1 MKSINSCLRTLWF
14 ILAGGLGLAQGLHSE
29 VKVENLPG
37 SLEITVGG
45 KPVLQYHTA
54 VVPPPPRVDP
64 VYARS
69 GFIHP
74 LFSPSGK
81 ILTDP
86 FPVGH
91 VHQHAVFSAWSRATF
106 RHQTVDFWNQDD
118 KLGNVE
124 HRAVVARQDNGF
136 TAHLQQVSIEH
147 GPALDEIWKVSV
159 EESRD
164 PFIIDLET
172 EQRCATTDEVYLH
185 HYRYGGMA
193 FRGSKHWSEED
204 KDYFEGPMKILTGE
218 GIRDREAG
226 NHSTPRWVAAY
237 GPVEGQTV
245 GVVYMDHPG
254 NFRHPQ
260 AVRIHP
266 TMPYFV
272 FGPVPRGS
280 VIIRPG
286 MAYQARYRIITFDGE
301 PDAEVIEGWY
311 RSFAKGRWR
320 AQREE

>member
-1 MKSINSCLRTLWF
+1 MQTCLRTFCF
-14 ILAGGLGLAQGLHSE
+14 ILAGSPVFAPGLHSE
-29 VKVENLPG
+29 VRVENLPG
-37 SLEITVGG
+37 SLEISIGEQ
-45 KPVLQYHTA
+45 PVLQYHTV
-54 VVPPPPRVDP
+54 VVPPPTGVDP

-91 VHQHAVFSAWSRATF
+91 VHQHAVFSAWARATF
-106 RHQTVDFWNQDD
+106 RHQTVDFWNQAS

-124 HRAVVARQDNGF
+124 HRAVVARKKNGF
-136 TAHLQQVSIEH
+136 TTHLQQVSTDQ

-159 EESRD
+159 EESRN

-172 EQRCATTDEVYLH
+172 EQSCATTDEVYLH
-185 HYRYGGMA
+185 PYRYGGLA
-193 FRGSKHWSEED
+193 FRGSKHWNSEDE
-204 KDYFEGPMKILTGE
+204 DYFEGPMKILTGQ
-218 GIRDREAG
+218 GIRDREEG
-226 NHSTPRWVAAY
+226 NHTTPRWLAVY
-237 GPVEGQTV
+237 GPVDGQTV

-260 AVRIHP
+260 PVRIHP

-272 FGPVPRGS
+272 FGPVARGS

-286 MAYQARYRIITFDGE
+286 MAYYARYRIITFEGE
-301 PDAEVIEGWY
+301 PDAETIEGWY
-311 RSFAKGRWR
+311 ARWGAPIR
-320 AQREE
+320 N

>member
-1 MKSINSCLRTLWF
+1 MKRVNSILRTFWF
-14 ILAGGLGLAQGLHSE
+14 ILAGSLVLVPGLHSE
-29 VKVENLPG
+29 VRVENLPG
-37 SLEITVGG
+37 GLEVFVGEQ
-45 KPVLQYHTA
+45 PVLRYHTR
-54 VVPPPPRVDP
+54 VVPPPSGVDP

-106 RHQTVDFWNQDD
+106 RHQTVDFWNQAS

-124 HRAVVARQDNGF
+124 HRAVLARHKDGF
-136 TAHLQQVSIEH
+136 TAHLQQVSAKQ
-147 GPALDEIWKVSV
+147 GPALDEIWKVRV

-172 EQRCATTDEVYLH
+172 EQSCATSDEVYLH
-185 HYRYGGMA
+185 HYRYGGLA
-193 FRGSKHWSEED
+193 FRGSKHWNAEDEEN
-204 KDYFEGPMKILTGE
+204 FEGPMKILTGE
-218 GIRDREAG
+218 GIADREEG
-226 NHSTPRWVAAY
+226 NHTAPRWLAVY

-254 NFRHPQ
+254 NLRHPQ
-260 AVRIHP
+260 PVRIHP

-272 FGPVPRGS
+272 FGPVVSGS

-286 MAYQARYRIITFDGE
+286 MAYRARYRIITFEGE
-301 PDAEVIEGWY
+301 PDAETIEGWY
-311 RSFAKGRWR
+311 ARWSAR
-320 AQREE
+320 MRNEE